1 VRLDGRDG
9 VDAAAVARRRIRGR
23 ALAIG
28 ISVMPFGVSFGA
40 VSVATGLSMLQTC
53 LLSLVL
59 FSGASQFALVSIL
72 GAGGGLAS
80 ALLTALLLGVR
91 NALYGVSVRGVVGAR
106 GLMRP
111 VAAEVTIDESTAMA
125 LAEAPAGFGGYAFW
139 ATALSVYVLW
149 NVSTLAGALVGR
161 GIGSLSA
168 AGLDAAGPAAF
179 VALLG
184 PRVRAAPSL
193 RTVGLLGAV
202 VALALVPVMPARS
215 TVVVGGVAAAVL
227 AGVRRR

>member
-1 VRLDGRDG
+1 MLVAVRDDGI
-9 VDAAAVARRRIRGR
+9 DAAAARRRIRGR

-28 ISVMPFGVSFGA
+28 VSVMPFGVSFGA
-40 VSVATGLSMLQTC
+40 VSTATGLSMLQTC

-91 NALYGVSVRGVVGAR
+91 NALYGVSVRGVLGVRGA
-106 GLMRP
+106 LRP
-111 VAAEVTIDESTAMA
+111 VAAEVTIDESTAMT
-125 LAEAPAGFGGYAFW
+125 LAESGAGFGAYAFW

-149 NVSTLAGALVGR
+149 NASTLAGALVGR
-161 GIGSLSA
+161 SIGSLSA

-184 PRVRAAPSL
+184 PRVRGARSLQVVALCGAA
-193 RTVGLLGAV
+193 
-202 VALALVPVMPARS
+202 VALALVPVMPVGS
-215 TVVVGGVAAAVL
+215 TVVVGGVVAAAAY
-227 AGVRRR
+227 AGARR